1 VASSLSV
8 TLGINQGA
16 MAVKKKK
23 GKVEEKEQ
31 VESVSER
38 KDGVENEVNKNQS
51 DTNPDEVKEQTSDDK
66 YNDLNNRFLRLYA
79 EFENFRKRTNK
90 ERLDIINNANAD
102 LLKDLIPVIDD
113 FERAITNN
121 EGSEDVVAIKEG
133 FSLIYNKYKGI
144 LNTKGL
150 KPMESKGEV
159 FDPEVHEAVANMP
172 TEDKE
177 LKGKIIDDL
186 EKGYFLNEKVL
197 RYAKVVVGQ

>member
-1 VASSLSV
+1 MASSLSV
-8 TLGINQGA
+8 KYALNKVS
-16 MAVKKKK
+16 MAVKNKKEK
-23 GKVEEKEQ
+23 EVEKEQ
-31 VESVSER
+31 KENVSKKHEETVSEAS
-38 KDGVENEVNKNQS
+38 ENQS
-51 DTNPDEVKEQTSDDK
+51 DTSIKEEDGQTSEDK
-66 YNDLNNRFLRLYA
+66 YDDLNNRFLRLYA

-102 LLKDLIPVIDD
+102 LLKDMIPVIDD

-121 EGSEDVVAIKEG
+121 EGSEDVIAIKEG

-144 LNTKGL
+144 LQTKGL
-150 KPMESKGEV
+150 KPMDSKGEV

-172 TEDKE
+172 TEDKK
-177 LKGKIIDDL
+177 LKGKIIDDV

>member
-1 VASSLSV
+1 
-8 TLGINQGA
+8 

-23 GKVEEKEQ
+23 EKGVEKEQ
-31 VESVSER
+31 VESVSEK
-38 KDGVENEVNKNQS
+38 KDGVVKEADENQS
-51 DTNPDEVKEQTSDDK
+51 DSNSDEVKEQTSEDK

-144 LNTKGL
+144 LQTKGL
-150 KPMESKGEV
+150 KQMDSKGEV

-172 TEDKE
+172 TEDKK

>member
-1 VASSLSV
+1 MASSLSV
-8 TLGINQGA
+8 KYALNKVS
-16 MAVKKKK
+16 MAVKNKKEK
-23 GKVEEKEQ
+23 EVEKEQ
-31 VESVSER
+31 KENVSKKQEETVSEAS
-38 KDGVENEVNKNQS
+38 ENQS
-51 DTNPDEVKEQTSDDK
+51 DTSIKEEEGQTSEDK

-102 LLKDLIPVIDD
+102 LLKDMIPVIDD

-144 LNTKGL
+144 LQTKGL
-150 KPMESKGEV
+150 KPMDSKGEV

-172 TEDKE
+172 TEDKK
-177 LKGKIIDDL
+177 LKGKIIDDV

>member
-1 VASSLSV
+1 MASSLSV
-8 TLGINQGA
+8 EYAINKGA

-31 VESVSER
+31 LESVSE
-38 KDGVENEVNKNQS
+38 KMGDVVNEADENQS
-51 DTNPDEVKEQTSDDK
+51 DTNPDIVKEQTPEDK

-121 EGSEDVVAIKEG
+121 DGSEDVVAIKEG

-144 LNTKGL
+144 LQTKGL
-150 KPMESKGEV
+150 KPMEAKGEV

-177 LKGKIIDDL
+177 LKGKIIDDV
-186 EKGYFLNEKVL
+186 EKGYFLNDKVL

>member
-38 KDGVENEVNKNQS
+38 KDDVENEVNKNQS
-51 DTNPDEVKEQTSDDK
+51 DTNPDEVKEQTSDEK

>member
-1 VASSLSV
+1 MASSLSV

-172 TEDKE
+172 T
-177 LKGKIIDDL
+177 
-186 EKGYFLNEKVL
+186 
-197 RYAKVVVGQ
+197 

>member
-8 TLGINQGA
+8 KYALNKVS
-16 MAVKKKK
+16 MAVKNKKEK
-23 GKVEEKEQ
+23 EVEKEQ
-31 VESVSER
+31 KENVSKKHEETVSEAS
-38 KDGVENEVNKNQS
+38 ENQS
-51 DTNPDEVKEQTSDDK
+51 DTSIKEEDGQTSEDK
-66 YNDLNNRFLRLYA
+66 YDDLNNRFLRLYA

-102 LLKDLIPVIDD
+102 LLKDMIPVIDD

-121 EGSEDVVAIKEG
+121 EGSEDVIAIKEG

-144 LNTKGL
+144 LQTKGL
-150 KPMESKGEV
+150 KPMDSKGEV

-172 TEDKE
+172 TEDKK
-177 LKGKIIDDL
+177 LKGKIIDDV

>member
-1 VASSLSV
+1 MASSLSV

>member
-51 DTNPDEVKEQTSDDK
+51 DTNPDEVKEQTSDEK

>member
-1 VASSLSV
+1 MASSLSV

-51 DTNPDEVKEQTSDDK
+51 NTNPDEVKEQTSDDK

-90 ERLDIINNANAD
+90 ERLDIINSANAD

>member
-1 VASSLSV
+1 MASSLSV
-8 TLGINQGA
+8 KYALNKVS
-16 MAVKKKK
+16 MAVKNKKEK
-23 GKVEEKEQ
+23 EVEKEQ
-31 VESVSER
+31 KENVSKKHEETVSEAS
-38 KDGVENEVNKNQS
+38 ENQS
-51 DTNPDEVKEQTSDDK
+51 DTSIKEEEGQTSEDK

-102 LLKDLIPVIDD
+102 LLKDMIPVIDD

>member
-38 KDGVENEVNKNQS
+38 KDDVENEVNKNQS

-133 FSLIYNKYKGI
+133 FSLIYNKYRGI

>member
-1 VASSLSV
+1 
-8 TLGINQGA
+8 

-23 GKVEEKEQ
+23 ETVVEKEQ
-31 VESVSER
+31 VESVSEK
-38 KDGVENEVNKNQS
+38 KDGVVKEADENQS
-51 DTNPDEVKEQTSDDK
+51 DSNSDEVKEQTSEDK

-102 LLKDLIPVIDD
+102 LLKDMIPVIDD

-121 EGSEDVVAIKEG
+121 EGSEDAVAIKEG

-144 LNTKGL
+144 LQTKGL
-150 KPMESKGEV
+150 KPMEAKGEV

>member
-1 VASSLSV
+1 MASSLSV
-8 TLGINQGA
+8 KLEINQGA

>member
-1 VASSLSV
+1 MASSLSV
-8 TLGINQGA
+8 ILGINQGA

-133 FSLIYNKYKGI
+133 FSLIYNKYRGI

>member
-1 VASSLSV
+1 MASSLSV

-38 KDGVENEVNKNQS
+38 KDDVENEVNKNQS
-51 DTNPDEVKEQTSDDK
+51 DTNPDEVKEQTSDEK

-133 FSLIYNKYKGI
+133 FSLIYNKYRGI